1 MDRRHHASKNNAP
14 LPGRMCRFLSTR
26 ARLGRW
32 ATIYYGWRPNLPD
45 EAGNHFIELAMVGG
59 AAAIIT
65 HKVRDIRRGELQV
78 HMPAEYLE
86 KTR

>member
-1 MDRRHHASKNNAP
+1 
-14 LPGRMCRFLSTR
+14 
-26 ARLGRW
+26 
-32 ATIYYGWRPNLPD
+32 LPD